1 MVINEFSLR
10 ALTGFYENE
19 LVNNFLSFWLPRCE
33 DKENGGFLNC
43 FDNKGEHLVSKNKYC
58 WSQGRF
64 VWIFSKLASTEA
76 PIFSDAQ
83 RAEFL
88 QLAKN
93 GADFLEAHA
102 LIPGRDI
109 CSFLLDEKGEPIFV
123 DGADRL
129 DMSIYADCFVIAGMA
144 MYALQSGEES
154 KYRFAKDLYLSV
166 LDRVE
171 KNDFQTLP
179 YPLSKSLR
187 AHGIP
192 MILSNISK
200 DIHFAAKRF
209 EPEYAGIA
217 AENMWRFSSDTLS
230 HFMDGD
236 HLIHEVITADNRF
249 FPQTLGDHINPGH
262 SIEDAWFMLDSAEI
276 NGHRESF
283 ADIFQMVLSTL
294 DAGWDEQYGGILHF
308 ASVRGGEPDGD
319 NSGFETE
326 PMSVQLSGWGDKL
339 WWPHSE
345 ALYTTL
351 RCYAQSGDARFLD
364 WHEKVFNYAYSTF
377 PNTDPNIREWVQIRE
392 RNGNACEKVVALP
405 VKDPY
410 HVMRNLILII
420 ELLYKI
426 AAGEQ

>member
-1 MVINEFSLR
+1 MVINEFSLK

-88 QLAKN
+88 RLAKN

-102 LIPGRDI
+102 LIPGRNI
-109 CSFLLDEKGEPIFV
+109 CSFLLDERGNPILV

-144 MYALQSGEES
+144 MYALQSGEEG

-171 KNDFQTLP
+171 RNDFQTLP

-230 HFMDGD
+230 HFMDGG

-276 NGHRESF
+276 NGHSESF
-283 ADIFQMVLSTL
+283 ADIFQMVPRLMRAGMSST
-294 DAGWDEQYGGILHF
+294 A
-308 ASVRGGEPDGD
+308 ASCISPPSAAASLTG
-319 NSGFETE
+319 TTA
-326 PMSVQLSGWGDKL
+326 
-339 WWPHSE
+339 
-345 ALYTTL
+345 ALKPSP
-351 RCYAQSGDARFLD
+351 CPCS
-364 WHEKVFNYAYSTF
+364 S
-377 PNTDPNIREWVQIRE
+377 
-392 RNGNACEKVVALP
+392 
-405 VKDPY
+405 
-410 HVMRNLILII
+410 
-420 ELLYKI
+420 
-426 AAGEQ
+426 AAGAISSGGRPPRRCTRRCAAMRSPVTRASWIGTRRFSTMPTAPSPIPTRI